1 MGRGC
6 ARGGGGGAGG
16 VREQQRTAENSK
28 SASFFYEISLRLPEE
43 AAREALEFIVFL
55 EGRYAATPADAAMPA
70 LDEAARQEAL
80 KRLDQIRIAWGG
92 KPIGDRDALY
102 DDGRG

>member
-1 MGRGC
+1 M
-6 ARGGGGGAGG
+6 
-16 VREQQRTAENSK
+16 TIAE
-28 SASFFYEISLRLPEE
+28 AIYQHSLRLPEE

-55 EGRYAATPADAAMPA
+55 EGRYAATPADPAMPA

-80 KRLDQIRIAWGG
+80 KRLGQIRIAWGG

-102 DDGRG
+102 DDARG